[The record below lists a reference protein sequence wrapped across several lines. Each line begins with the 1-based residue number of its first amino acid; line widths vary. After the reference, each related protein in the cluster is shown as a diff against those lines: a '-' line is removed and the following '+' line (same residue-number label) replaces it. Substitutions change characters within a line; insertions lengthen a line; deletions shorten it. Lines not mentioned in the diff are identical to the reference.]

1 MRKRTTPSEAPPA
14 QMPPEMVIAS
24 YQGLLNE
31 ANHRLANTAARVQF
45 LEQQLAEAKQAQQA
59 QQASQDEPEKASS

>member
-1 MRKRTTPSEAPPA
+1 MRKSTAPQEPPA

-59 QQASQDEPEKASS
+59 SQDEAEKAGP

>member
-1 MRKRTTPSEAPPA
+1 
-14 QMPPEMVIAS
+14 MPPEMVIAS

-59 QQASQDEPEKASS
+59 NNPAKMSQKRPALDLDWHCHKST